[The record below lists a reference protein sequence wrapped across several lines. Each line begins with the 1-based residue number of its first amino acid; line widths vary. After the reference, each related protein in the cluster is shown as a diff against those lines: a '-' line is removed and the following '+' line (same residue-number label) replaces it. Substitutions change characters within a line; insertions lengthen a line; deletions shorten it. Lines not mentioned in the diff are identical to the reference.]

1 MEVFVFSVFNGE
13 VQWIKH
19 TNITDDTGAVRGR
32 GGAQVTEMSVRL
44 AKEAARFDHLAVL
57 SPDTRRK
64 LGILKQGIV
73 LPAPSTPG
81 AAAELNTIATRLQ
94 SSYGK
99 GKGTLDGKP
108 MSGND
113 LEEKMGTVRD
123 PAKLREMWV
132 SWHEV
137 GVPMKT
143 DYVRMVEI
151 ANEGARELGFA
162 DTGAMWRAGYD
173 MPADE
178 FAALTDRLWNQVKP
192 LYLQLHCYTR
202 AKLNQKYGNAVQ
214 PAAGPIRAEDRKSTR
229 LNSSH

>member
-1 MEVFVFSVFNGE
+1 MFFLLRIRCHPES
-13 VQWIKH
+13 
-19 TNITDDTGAVRGR
+19 TRTDTPFPSTPPVR
-32 GGAQVTEMSVRL
+32 
-44 AKEAARFDHLAVL
+44 
-57 SPDTRRK
+57 SPNTLRK

-151 ANEGARELGFA
+151 ANEGARERSEERRVGQ
-162 DTGAMWRAGYD
+162 
-173 MPADE
+173 E
-178 FAALTDRLWNQVKP
+178 CV
-192 LYLQLHCYTR
+192 
-202 AKLNQKYGNAVQ
+202 
-214 PAAGPIRAEDRKSTR
+214 STCR
-229 LNSSH
+229 SRWSPYHYNKKKTIYYQINYVTHKDA